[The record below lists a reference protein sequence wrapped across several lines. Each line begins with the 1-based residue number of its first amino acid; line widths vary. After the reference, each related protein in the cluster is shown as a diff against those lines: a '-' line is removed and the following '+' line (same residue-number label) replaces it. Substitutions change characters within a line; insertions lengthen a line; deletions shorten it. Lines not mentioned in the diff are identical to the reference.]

1 MHNVHIFLITFV
13 KRLSEN
19 ELRLTHCEMEW
30 AALSTKI
37 SFKLI
42 SGFLWCL
49 DVDYIMQAIQI

>member
-1 MHNVHIFLITFV
+1 MHNVHIFLITMV

-19 ELRLTHCEMEW
+19 ELRLTPREMEW
-30 AALSTKI
+30 ATLSTKI

-42 SGFLWCL
+42 AGFLWRL